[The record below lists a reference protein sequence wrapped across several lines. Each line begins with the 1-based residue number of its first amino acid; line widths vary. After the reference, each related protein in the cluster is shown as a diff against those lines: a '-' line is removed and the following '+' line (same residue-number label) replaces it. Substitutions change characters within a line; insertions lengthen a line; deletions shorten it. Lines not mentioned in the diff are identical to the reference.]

1 MTTTILA
8 GISLIDSTGLAILAT
23 TLGTLVL
30 SILANLWL
38 RTRYRA
44 LQRDLHGPGAGEQS
58 FVHPVL
64 RNIARDAGEAAQR
77 SAEVNTQAIIEERFQ
92 ADLRPMLLAERFVR
106 ASTGLVII
114 MGLLGTFYGLTLSI
128 GRIVQLVSA
137 DSSAVSDLTAG
148 VSQGLSRALSGMAVA
163 FSNSLVGV
171 LSAVAL
177 TIFGILSSVSDRRT
191 ELMVQIETYLD
202 RTLAV
207 TARPSGTV
215 AAGGAAGTPG
225 NFGESVARL
234 DGAVSRFEYA
244 LQAFATTT
252 RDFREFNAHLKDNV
266 QRLSLAFGDLSETLK
281 AHTNALR
288 PGPRV

>member
-1 MTTTILA
+1 MTNTILA
-8 GISLIDSTGLAILAT
+8 GFALIDSTGLAILAT

-38 RTRYRA
+38 RTRYGA
-44 LQRDLHGPGAGEQS
+44 LQRDLHGPGASDQS
-58 FVHPVL
+58 FAHPIL
-64 RNIARDAGEAAQR
+64 RNIARDAREASQR
-77 SAEVNTQAIIEERFQ
+77 SGEINTQAIIEERFQ

-106 ASTGLVII
+106 AATGLVII
-114 MGLLGTFYGLTLSI
+114 LGLLGTFYGLTLSI
-128 GRIVQLVSA
+128 GRIVQLVSSDSAAVA
-137 DSSAVSDLTAG
+137 DITQG
-148 VSQGLSRALSGMAVA
+148 VSQGLSRALAGMAVA

-171 LSAVAL
+171 LSAVTL
-177 TIFGILSSVSDRRT
+177 TVFGVLSSVSDRRT

-202 RTLAV
+202 RTLTAAV
-207 TARPSGTV
+207 RPSASGADSP
-215 AAGGAAGTPG
+215 AA
-225 NFGESVARL
+225 FGESVARL

-288 PGPRV
+288 PGPRA